1 MRKSPC
7 VAGVNGGFFS
17 ADAEGTPLGLVVQDG
32 KRLSPLATGSFAV
45 SGVVYEGGRDG
56 LTLIR
61 SSVLRRMR
69 RLPAMQA
76 AIQGGPFLVENGSA
90 VKGLNAQKST
100 YRTFIATDGGRRW
113 CIGVSSSLTLMEAG
127 GARLR
132 LFDCDAEA
140 GRLLDGGTLKAPLS
154 SVFGPASVDSSGKA
168 DRHFLRELVFRN
180 PESRRTLEGIIHP
193 LLHQECLAQMLAARQ
208 NTEVDGFVI
217 DVPLFFETSARYC
230 QDAVCVV
237 AVSRGT
243 QKTRLAGSG

>member
-1 MRKSPC
+1 MKTLI
-7 VAGVNGGFFS
+7 VTGGI
-17 ADAEGTPLGLVVQDG
+17 
-32 KRLSPLATGSFAV
+32 ATG
-45 SGVVYEGGRDG
+45 
-56 LTLIR
+56 
-61 SSVLRRMR
+61 
-69 RLPAMQA
+69 
-76 AIQGGPFLVENGSA
+76 
-90 VKGLNAQKST
+90 KST
-100 YRTFIATDGGRRW
+100 FIR
-113 CIGVSSSLTLMEAG
+113 LLMKAG

-217 DVPLFFETSARYC
+217 DVPLFLKLRRAIAKMPCAWWLFPGERRKPAW
-230 QDAVCVV
+230 
-237 AVSRGT
+237 
-243 QKTRLAGSG
+243 LSGMDSGRI

>member
-1 MRKSPC
+1 MKTLI
-7 VAGVNGGFFS
+7 VTGGI
-17 ADAEGTPLGLVVQDG
+17 
-32 KRLSPLATGSFAV
+32 ATG
-45 SGVVYEGGRDG
+45 
-56 LTLIR
+56 
-61 SSVLRRMR
+61 
-69 RLPAMQA
+69 
-76 AIQGGPFLVENGSA
+76 
-90 VKGLNAQKST
+90 KST
-100 YRTFIATDGGRRW
+100 FIR
-113 CIGVSSSLTLMEAG
+113 LLMEEG

-217 DVPLFFETSARYC
+217 DGALLPRCRV
-230 QDAVCVV
+230 
-237 AVSRGT
+237 RGGCF
-243 QKTRLAGSG
+243 QGNAENPPGYQEWIPGGYD